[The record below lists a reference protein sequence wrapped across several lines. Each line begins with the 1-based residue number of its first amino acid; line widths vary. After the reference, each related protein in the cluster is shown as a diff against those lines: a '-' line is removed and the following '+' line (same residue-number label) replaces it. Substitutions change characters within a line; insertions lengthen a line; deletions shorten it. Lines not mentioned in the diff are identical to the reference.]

1 MDLAVAPDLWM
12 AAPQAEALYRIAQE
26 ALANVV
32 KHARARRAGV
42 TLAARAGWA
51 GVRIEDDGVGFPPE
65 ALEGPPGDGFGLRGM
80 RERVQA
86 LGSMGV
92 GFPPE
97 ALEGLTRGPI
107 PKGSRRRGWYDVLQR
122 LTALGGPSDS
132 PRAGRYV

>member
-1 MDLAVAPDLWM
+1 MDLAVAPALWM

-32 KHARARRAGV
+32 KHAQARRAGV

-86 LGSMGV
+86 LGSMLRLGN
-92 GFPPE
+92 
-97 ALEGLTRGPI
+97 
-107 PKGSRRRGWYDVLQR
+107 GSTGGAYVQAELPAARRREAA
-122 LTALGGPSDS
+122 LTTAAQS
-132 PRAGRYV
+132 A

>member
-1 MDLAVAPDLWM
+1 MIRRQSGLAVHLEVASDLCV

-42 TLAARAGWA
+42 TLAARAGWV

-65 ALEGPPGDGFGLRGM
+65 AREGPPGDAFALRGM

-86 LGSMGV
+86 LGGTLRMGN
-92 GFPPE
+92 GSTGGAKIS
-97 ALEGLTRGPI
+97 ALSPSTPA
-107 PKGSRRRGWYDVLQR
+107 
-122 LTALGGPSDS
+122 ALAGIVVAGANLSGPSA
-132 PRAGRYV
+132 R

>member
-1 MDLAVAPDLWM
+1 VDLAVAPDLWM

-86 LGSMGV
+86 LGAMLRLGNASTGLLRP
-92 GFPPE
+92 GGAPRGAEAGGGPHDRSAERLTDEHRE
-97 ALEGLTRGPI
+97 ALA
-107 PKGSRRRGWYDVLQR
+107 
-122 LTALGGPSDS
+122 TA
-132 PRAGRYV
+132 V